1 VLLAPPT
8 LRVEDSPARAPAF
21 GPMSEIGSIASV
33 SRCLRY
39 VRSCPE
45 SGGIADIGGRLKGA
59 NNGRERVQQWMH
71 QKAGYWITSS
81 ARASL
86 AAAPAIAVEIAAAR
100 KSAVRRQS
108 GPRGK
113 RRLTVLRHW
122 RSPKETGYAA
132 LRTAN
137 MGSAPSMPF
146 GNVPGMNN
154 RLLSAV
160 A

>member
-1 VLLAPPT
+1 MSALPPT
-8 LRVEDSPARAPAF
+8 TAVMMQCRERQ
-21 GPMSEIGSIASV
+21 
-33 SRCLRY
+33 
-39 VRSCPE
+39 
-45 SGGIADIGGRLKGA
+45 KGA